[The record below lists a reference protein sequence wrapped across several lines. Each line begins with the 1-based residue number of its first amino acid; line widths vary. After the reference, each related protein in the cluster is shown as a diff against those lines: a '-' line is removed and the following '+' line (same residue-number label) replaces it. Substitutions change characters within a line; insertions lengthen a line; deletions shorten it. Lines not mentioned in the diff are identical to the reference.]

1 MTQYDPYM
9 LGRRIAATREL
20 ADITQTQLAEK
31 ASLTQVTI
39 ARIERGTAK
48 GFRVETLIAI
58 ADALNVSLDSLAGR
72 EERPKAA

>member
-1 MTQYDPYM
+1 MTQFDPYM
-9 LGRRIAATREL
+9 LGRRIATSREL
-20 ADITQTQLAEK
+20 VDITQAQLAEK
-31 ASLTQVTI
+31 AGLTQVTI
-39 ARIERGTAK
+39 ARIERGSAK